1 MDTQNININLP
12 LDFNQ
17 LIEMIKQLPLNK
29 KLELKEVLIEE
40 IEDNDK
46 IKTYT
51 ASESTLLKDWMLQ
64 EEEKAWKNL

>member
-1 MDTQNININLP
+1 MDTQSININLP

-64 EEEKAWKNL
+64 EEEEAWKNL

>member
-40 IEDNDK
+40 IEDNDE
-46 IKTYT
+46 IKTYS

-64 EEEKAWKNL
+64 EEEEAWKNL

>member
-1 MDTQNININLP
+1 MDTQSININLP

-17 LIEMIKQLPLNK
+17 LIEMIKQLPLSK

-64 EEEKAWKNL
+64 EEEEAWKNL

>member
-1 MDTQNININLP
+1 MDSQNLNINLP

-40 IEDNDK
+40 IEDNDE

-64 EEEKAWKNL
+64 EEEEAWKNL